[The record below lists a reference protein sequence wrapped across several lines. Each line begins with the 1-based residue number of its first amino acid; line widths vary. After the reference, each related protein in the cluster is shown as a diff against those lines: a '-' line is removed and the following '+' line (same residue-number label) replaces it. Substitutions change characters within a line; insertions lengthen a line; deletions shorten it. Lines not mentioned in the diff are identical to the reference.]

1 MEFAGKVAIVTGA
14 SRGIGRA
21 VAEMLAERGASLV
34 LVGMDKARI
43 ETVAR
48 DIGRGAIPVSGDVAR
63 AETAVAAVDAAIT
76 GFGKLDI
83 LANIAGAFPTALL
96 QDMTDDQ
103 FAESIAT
110 NLQGTFAFCRAA
122 LPVMRKQGGGAIV
135 NISSMA
141 ARFPTPGLS
150 VYGASKAGVEAFSR
164 SIAVEAAPEVRVN
177 VVAAGPTAT
186 ETVRAL
192 IEADTTGATAAV
204 TKSLPLGRLAEPR
217 EIAEVVLFLASQRAS
232 CMTGQVVHANCGGLM
247 A

>member
-21 VAEMLAERGASLV
+21 VAEMLAERGGSLV
-34 LVGMDKARI
+34 LVGMDRARI
-43 ETVAR
+43 EAAAQA
-48 DIGRGAIPVSGDVAR
+48 IGRGAAAVAGDVAL
-63 AETAVAAVDAAIT
+63 AETAKAAVDAAIA
-76 GFGKLDI
+76 GFGRLDI
-83 LANIAGAFPTALL
+83 VANIAGTFPTALL
-96 QDMTDDQ
+96 QDTSDAQ

-122 LPVMRKQGGGAIV
+122 LPVMRGQGGGAIV
-135 NISSMA
+135 NVSSMA

-164 SIAVEAAPEVRVN
+164 AIAVEAAPDVRVN

-192 IEADTTGATAAV
+192 IEADTTGATDAV
-204 TKSLPLGRLAEPR
+204 TRSLPLGRLAEPR
-217 EIAEVVLFLASQRAS
+217 EIAEVVLFLASDRAS

-247 A
+247 P

>member
-34 LVGMDKARI
+34 LVGMDRARI
-43 ETVAR
+43 GAVAGE
-48 DIGRGAIPVSGDVAR
+48 IGRGTVSVAGDVAR
-63 AETAVAAVDAAIT
+63 AETARAAVDAAVAT
-76 GFGKLDI
+76 FGTLDI

-96 QDMTDDQ
+96 QDTSDEQ
-103 FAESIAT
+103 FAQSIAT

-122 LPVMRKQGGGAIV
+122 LPVMRGQGGAAIV
-135 NISSMA
+135 NMSSMA

-164 SIAVEAAPEVRVN
+164 SIAAEVAPEVRVN

-204 TKSLPLGRLAEPR
+204 TKSLPLGRLAKPR
-217 EIAEVVLFLASQRAS
+217 EIAEVVLFLASDRAS

-247 A
+247 P